1 MKANEFIKEYG
12 LGEAAELVNSVKFV
26 FKIKDVVCDP
36 CFLIEDYAI
45 SYKELKRLVESHEI
59 IQKDFESVEMA
70 DYEHM
75 ISGVSL
81 RPVLDSSKTSHCRC
95 GELSTVK
102 ANEFIKKFEHNR
114 VNKHSGTSHQYK
126 IGQKDKPSRFGLAVR
141 PC

>member
-12 LGEAAELVNSVKFV
+12 LGEAAELVDSVKFV

-75 ISGVSL
+75 ISGCYSDPYWI
-81 RPVLDSSKTSHCRC
+81 R
-95 GELSTVK
+95 VK
-102 ANEFIKKFEHNR
+102 QAIADVE
-114 VNKHSGTSHQYK
+114 SCQ
-126 IGQKDKPSRFGLAVR
+126 Q
-141 PC
+141 